1 MNYGKKKPLDPELS
15 EQTRSRLQG
24 FRAGSIFNAFVE
36 LEGIINKSALAR
48 QYFHKSQGWLSQ
60 RINGC
65 VSCDRKMEFTAVEA
79 RELAAAF
86 KDIARR
92 LDGLAAEIEAAA
104 DKD

>member
-15 EQTRSRLQG
+15 EQTRTTLQG

-36 LEGIINKSALAR
+36 PEGIINKSALAR

-60 RINGC
+60 RINGG
-65 VSCDRKMEFTAVEA
+65 VSCDKKMESSADEA
-79 RELAAAF
+79 RQLADAF

-92 LDGLAAEIEAAA
+92 LDGLAREIEDAA
-104 DKD
+104 DRD